1 VGIVPRRRLRYSREE
16 IAARVKRAMEGTSIQ
31 QAILFGSYAKGT
43 ATASSDIDLA
53 VIWDTD
59 RRFLLRSE
67 ALLRRLY
74 TFFHGVD
81 LDVVVYTPSEWEMLR
96 QSGREF
102 MRRIAQEG
110 VVVYERGEG

>member
-1 VGIVPRRRLRYSREE
+1 
-16 IAARVKRAMEGTSIQ
+16 M
-31 QAILFGSYAKGT
+31 ILFGSYAKGT
-43 ATASSDIDLA
+43 ATAFSDIDLA

-74 TFFHGVD
+74 AFFHNVD
-81 LDVVVYTPSEWEMLR
+81 LDVVVYTPGEWEMLK

-110 VVVYERGEG
+110 VVVYERGESEAQRRLTRAQKVAFARSAGGSGLDG